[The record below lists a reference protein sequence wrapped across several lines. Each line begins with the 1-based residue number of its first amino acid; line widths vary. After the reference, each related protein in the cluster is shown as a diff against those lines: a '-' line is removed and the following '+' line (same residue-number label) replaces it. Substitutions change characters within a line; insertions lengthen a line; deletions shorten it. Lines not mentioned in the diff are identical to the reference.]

1 VSTLLVL
8 LLSLTLGINASQ
20 AVTKKAPTL
29 QGASYQLLKDQ
40 LTKYQTSKFSKVT
53 SLGNLETYRLALS
66 SITVVVNT
74 KMKAQALYDP
84 VKNILMISQDPRK
97 IISLPPKSRAG
108 WADTV
113 WHEVTHRIEDQHGD
127 IGVFDSKLYA
137 ERNVDYMTH
146 IANAMYIL
154 QRLEQKA
161 NAGTSQA
168 ELKKLWDLFVR
179 EHGAASK
186 LESTKKYPPNV
197 KTLQT
202 WTGFK
207 VNIAEIKK
215 FYAAGGG
222 GKALQKLFAPTP
234 STTTTTKKPQPP
246 SIGTR
251 LNGTWDMNANGY
263 TFWMKLQVSG
273 SQISGTMARKDNSE
287 PVDQVVGTF
296 TAYGNVNFTRTRA
309 GEWKQVYTGT
319 LTKTSSGKEQLSGSF
334 DGSGWWK
341 ATK

>member
-1 VSTLLVL
+1 MT
-8 LLSLTLGINASQ
+8 A
-20 AVTKKAPTL
+20 K
-29 QGASYQLLKDQ
+29 
-40 LTKYQTSKFSKVT
+40 
-53 SLGNLETYRLALS
+53 
-66 SITVVVNT
+66 
-74 KMKAQALYDP
+74 ALYDP
-84 VKNILMISQDPRK
+84 VKKVLKISQDPRK

-127 IGVFDSKLYA
+127 IGVFDNKLYA

-161 NAGTSQA
+161 NAGASQT
-168 ELKKLWDLFVR
+168 ELKKLWDMFVR
-179 EHGAASK
+179 EHAAASK
-186 LESTKKYPPNV
+186 LESTKKYPPSV
-197 KTLQT
+197 KTLQS

-215 FYAAGGG
+215 FYAGGG
-222 GKALQKLFAPTP
+222 GSKALQKLFAPTS
-234 STTTTTKKPQPP
+234 STTPTTTKPQAP

-251 LNGTWDMNANGY
+251 LSGTWDMNANGY
-263 TFWMKLQVSG
+263 TFWMKLQVNG
-273 SQISGTMARKDNSE
+273 NQISGTMARKDNSE
-287 PVDQVVGTF
+287 PVDPVVGTF
-296 TAYGNVNFTRTRA
+296 TADGKVNFTRTRA

-319 LTKTSSGKEQLSGSF
+319 LTKTSSGKEQLSGTF
-334 DGSGWWK
+334 DGSGWWS